1 MKLVRINDIFFKA
14 PMMKQLLVL
23 FFLTTS
29 LFSFYLSDKLPKEAT
44 QLVDSFDCFTKDDKT
59 VMYTYLLALKYRMEH
74 VDDRESLVKSDLEY
88 WRLWHIVSDL
98 EDKCELNYQFSRI
111 LEETLTPTSEEKKVL
126 KKLRQLEGSI
136 RTDGSSESSER
147 MRKYDDELR
156 IKLLLDPPKYIVLK
170 KHPSLND
177 YNLSVLKY
185 DLKMSIS
192 KDIND
197 ELEKRDLKGIK
208 KDLLFRYVWLQEER
222 RRKYDKPNQ
231 RRHIEQELIY
241 LAKCQEYHQN
251 YLQIPYK
258 GNFIRKL
265 ADRVSSS
272 TSFYPALKR
281 EFLPKD
287 IEAYCENNITK
298 MELTTF
304 IPKIDKK
311 KKIQKKK
318 LNIKLENLTTFLK
331 KYNSDSKKKKYAQE
345 YLTLMKQ
352 ELYKNS
358 TPTPSLESLKLLR
371 LKNCLV
377 QGNDKEDFALI
388 MARVK
393 DFRIEGIKERF
404 YSNIFNSQ
412 RWWNTT
418 IRLKMGSEGKSKEMK
433 QFFDCSKVYEK
444 AFLGNMSQA
453 SSTKT
458 ISKSD
463 KEKRKRDRELKQK
476 IRMAGDQKRE
486 LLKYYCGT
494 FDGKPTVELNNEKA
508 IKSGMVPKKFLS
520 KENVLTPLI
529 GKELIVE
536 GMPKGGMQL
545 IYKGLQKGAEC
556 EGLLSFINM
565 DESIHF
571 GGKSYA
577 GLDFV
582 TINGTKMM
590 LDNFSTEYVKKLCNK
605 QALNDVSFVMENSV
619 SKLKYNQTK
628 SAVSLYGNTN
638 GKLVPITVPSG
649 FTEVINTHIDSSLFF
664 LVGREAYMIDKHID
678 TLNVIT
684 LPRKFNHSLK
694 GVVSNNGNFL
704 FARSHVYN
712 IKNKNLEKIPL
723 KRHNSPQLFLNDNK
737 VMILFDKKKILLL
750 NLLSKKIISE
760 LQPKFIEPNKKYFTP
775 RLKSITASKNSEE
788 LYIMSDKGEVEHW
801 HSKGARNALSFEYKD
816 KLETNGELVSTF
828 LLNPYNEN
836 QLIYST
842 HKNKINI
849 VDRKTGKKHITLN
862 ADRRMMTKGIDISSD
877 QKYLMA
883 YDHHFIYLWSLENGK
898 LIDVIGSKNS
908 KLYGA
913 MFTKGSPSKIIRVSK
928 EMEVW
933 SIQQK

>member
-1 MKLVRINDIFFKA
+1 
-14 PMMKQLLVL
+14 MKQIFTLL
-23 FFLTTS
+23 FLSTL
-29 LFSFYLSDKLPKEAT
+29 LFSAKYTDKLPLESK
-44 QLVDSFDCFTKDDKT
+44 QLMDSFDCFSKDDKI
-59 VMYTYLLALKYRMEH
+59 MMGAYLLALKYRIDN
-74 VDDRESLVKSDLEY
+74 VDKREELVKTELDY
-88 WRLWHIVSDL
+88 WRLWHIVSDIENECKLYYKFDDIL
-98 EDKCELNYQFSRI
+98 ED
-111 LEETLTPTSEEKKVL
+111 TLVQSDKDR
-126 KKLRQLEGSI
+126 KKLEKLRRVEGSI
-136 RTDGSSESSER
+136 HVDGASESSAK
-147 MRKYDDELR
+147 MDKYDTVLR
-156 IKLLLDPPKYIVLK
+156 KNILLNPPKYTLLPKNPEMPNYDLNILK
-170 KHPSLND
+170 KYPS
-177 YNLSVLKY
+177 K
-185 DLKMSIS
+185 SIP
-192 KDIND
+192 KNIF
-197 ELEKRDLKGIK
+197 EQIEQMKATPLQRDL
-208 KDLLFRYVWLQEER
+208 LRREAYLREEMLR
-222 RRKYDKPNQ
+222 NYDKPE
-231 RRHIEQELIY
+231 RRKEMKQEILY
-241 LAKCQEYHQN
+241 LEACQKDIQLYANDEFHH
-251 YLQIPYK
+251 
-258 GNFIRKL
+258 NFKRKL
-265 ADRVSSS
+265 VRKSIM
-272 TSFYPALKR
+272 TQYYGLKT
-281 EFLPKD
+281 EFLPKE
-287 IEAYCENNITK
+287 IEFYCEHNITK
-298 MELTTF
+298 MELSTF
-304 IPKIDKK
+304 IPKVDKK

-331 KYNSDSKKKKYAQE
+331 KYDSDSKKKKYAKE
-345 YLTLMKQ
+345 YLTLMKE

-377 QGNDKEDFALI
+377 HGNDKEDFALI

-444 AFLGNMSQA
+444 SFLGNMGHD
-453 SSTKT
+453 SSTNPM
-458 ISKSD
+458 SKSE

-486 LLKYYCGT
+486 LMKYYCGT
-494 FDGKPTVELNNEKA
+494 FDGKSTVYLNNEKA

-545 IYKGLQKGAEC
+545 IYKGLQRGTEC
-556 EGLLSFINM
+556 EGILSFINM
-565 DESIHF
+565 DETIYF

-577 GLDFV
+577 GLDYV

-619 SKLKYNQTK
+619 STLKYNQTK
-628 SAVSLYGNTN
+628 PAVSLYGNTQ

-684 LPRKFNHSLK
+684 LPHKFNHSLK
-694 GVVSNNGNFL
+694 GVVANNGNLL

-737 VMILFDKKKILLL
+737 VMILFDEKKILLL
-750 NLLSKKIISE
+750 NLLTKKIISE

-801 HSKGARNALSFEYKD
+801 HSKGVRNAFSFEYKD
-816 KLETNGELVSTF
+816 KLETNGELISTF

-849 VDRKTGKKHITLN
+849 VDRKTGKIHITLN
-862 ADRRMMTKGIDISSD
+862 ADRRMMTKGIDISAD
-877 QKYLMA
+877 QKYLIA
-883 YDHHFIYLWSLENGK
+883 YAHHFIYLWSLENG
-898 LIDVIGSKNS
+898 
-908 KLYGA
+908 
-913 MFTKGSPSKIIRVSK
+913 
-928 EMEVW
+928 
-933 SIQQK
+933 